1 MRERAVQ
8 SIAEIPHGAA
18 TDVLRDALANP
29 DVVVRRYAALALG
42 ARGVADAVP
51 TLIDMVVEETKDVD
65 AADALSVLA
74 TDPALADQIADQARR
89 LPRPGHRRTVCTSTA
104 DPGAGGHPGEHRRH
118 APSRTCRRT
127 RTVPS
132 R

>member
-1 MRERAVQ
+1 MGAGAVGRRRAGAAGGGPRLTAAEVRERAVQ
-8 SIAEIPHGAA
+8 SIAEIPHDAA

-29 DVVVRRYAALALG
+29 DIVVRRYAALALG

-74 TDPALADQIADQARR
+74 SRSRVGGPDRDQAR
-89 LPRPGHRRTVCTSTA
+89 
-104 DPGAGGHPGEHRRH
+104 
-118 APSRTCRRT
+118 
-127 RTVPS
+127 
-132 R
+132 